1 MPFNMGVI
9 LQMIYTA
16 EVEENCNK
24 GEKRMKMPL
33 YVLVFVTTLPTTTI
47 FSNSPPTILN
57 SCYCY
62 TIELFIR
69 SGQNLLDYT

>member
-16 EVEENCNK
+16 KLEENYNK
-24 GEKRMKMPL
+24 GEKRMKMSL

-47 FSNSPPTILN
+47 FFSIYLQQ
-57 SCYCY
+57 
-62 TIELFIR
+62 F
-69 SGQNLLDYT
+69 

>member
-16 EVEENCNK
+16 EVEENYNK

-47 FSNSPPTILN
+47 FFQ
-57 SCYCY
+57 
-62 TIELFIR
+62 FIC
-69 SGQNLLDYT
+69 NNFKFMLLSHN